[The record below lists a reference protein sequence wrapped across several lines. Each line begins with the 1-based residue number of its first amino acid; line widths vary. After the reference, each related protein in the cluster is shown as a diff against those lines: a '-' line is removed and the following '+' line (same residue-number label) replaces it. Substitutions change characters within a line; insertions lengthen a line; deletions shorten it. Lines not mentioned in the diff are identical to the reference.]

1 MPKHDQQITTKQIEV
16 FRPGTFTSMGGTS
29 FSITGDEL
37 SALAKRYDASAN
49 PVPVVVGHP
58 KTNDPAYGWVQSFS
72 YDEASERLIAEV
84 GELDPDFSEA
94 VETGRYKKI
103 SMSFF
108 QPGAASN
115 PAGDE
120 LYPRHVG
127 FLGGAA
133 PAVSGLKPVE
143 FAGGDDGTL
152 TIEFGDRTF
161 KDVASV
167 FRRIRDFFIEE
178 HGLETADRVISDW
191 EISWIDDAGTAP
203 EPVSDDFSTPPVKD
217 DPVPNPK
224 TPKTP
229 QSAEFAAREA
239 TLQARE
245 DELNKR
251 ESEARHKE
259 HEDFAEGLINE
270 GRLASSYKPRVVA
283 LLDGLAG
290 SDAGSVDFAD
300 GETTKTQ
307 DLLDLTKGLFKAQPK
322 IVEFGETDLGE
333 TPADGT
339 ADTETIAREAV
350 EFQAGQREAGIE
362 VSTSDAVLHVR
373 KKHGFST

>member
-1 MPKHDQQITTKQIEV
+1 MPKRGQQTTTKQIEV

-37 SALAKRYDASAN
+37 SALAKRYDANAN

-72 YDEASERLIAEV
+72 YDDAAERLIAKV

-108 QPGAASN
+108 QPGASSN

-143 FAGGDDGTL
+143 FAEGDDDTL
-152 TIEFGDRTF
+152 TIEFGDRAF

-191 EISWIDDAGTAP
+191 EISWIDDAGTTP
-203 EPVSDDFSTPPVKD
+203 EPVTDDFSNPPVKD
-217 DPVPNPK
+217 DPVPN
-224 TPKTP
+224 PKTP

-259 HEDFAEGLINE
+259 HGDFAEDLINE
-270 GRLASSYKPRVVA
+270 GRLATSHKPRVVA

-290 SDAGSVDFAD
+290 NYAGSVDFAD
-300 GETTKTQ
+300 GDTTKTQ
-307 DLLDLTKGLFKAQPK
+307 DLLGLTKDLFKVQPK
-322 IVEFGETDLGE
+322 IVEFGETDLSDP
-333 TPADGT
+333 PADGT
-339 ADTETIAREAV
+339 TDTETIAREAV

-373 KKHGFST
+373 KKHGFAV